1 MTFEEIY
8 AGWSPKVYRL
18 CMGYVN
24 DHDRAKDL
32 VQDTFIAIWQNLAGF
47 RQEAAIGTWIF
58 RIATNICLRSA
69 EKKQKHLSSE
79 LPLQLAETPES
90 PKEEKIEFLYKCV
103 SELEE
108 AERIIISLV
117 LEGIPQAEIA
127 AITGISEGNTRV
139 KIHRIKQKLTEKFA
153 AYENI

>member
-8 AGWSPKVYRL
+8 TEWSPKVYRL
-18 CMGYVN
+18 CMGYAN
-24 DHDRAKDL
+24 DHDQAKDL

-47 RQEAAIGTWIF
+47 RKEAAIGTWIF

-69 EKKQKHLSSE
+69 EKKQKYPNTE
-79 LPLQLAETPES
+79 LPFNLADTADS

-108 AERIIISLV
+108 ADRIIISLV

-127 AITGISEGNTRV
+127 AIVGITEGNTRV

-153 AYENI
+153 TYENI